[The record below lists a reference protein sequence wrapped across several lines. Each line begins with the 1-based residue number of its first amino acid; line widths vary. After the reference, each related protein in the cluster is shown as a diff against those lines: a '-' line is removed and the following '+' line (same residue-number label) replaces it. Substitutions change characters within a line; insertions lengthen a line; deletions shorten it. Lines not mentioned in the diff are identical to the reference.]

1 MYSVRITMS
10 QMENQYS
17 VTPEFQNPNKADRN
31 QNTQMEISQSIP
43 KNNTE
48 SLNPK
53 PLTPMLQNKSTPHPK
68 PLFCNLLMVL
78 PLKNTP
84 EQLQT

>member
-1 MYSVRITMS
+1 MS
-10 QMENQYS
+10 QMENQLQCYLNS
-17 VTPEFQNPNKADRN
+17 RTLTKP
-31 QNTQMEISQSIP
+31 TEIKIP
-43 KNNTE
+43 KWKLAKVSQKTIRP
-48 SLNPK
+48 NPK
-53 PLTPMLQNKSTPHPK
+53 PLTPMLQNKNSPYPKIK